1 MTARPPTPCRTTD
14 PRHHP
19 PAGPAPSRPGR
30 PSGAGALAGIV
41 SLAMLLCATAATLG
55 VALARPRVAP
65 VQQAPAVATEATL
78 VRDVLT
84 GRASRA
90 DGTPQPPG
98 AGPGSPA
105 EPLRLR
111 FVPSSDT
118 AQSGPAIDELLA
130 FLRRRTGYAIEG
142 AILRSYALVVEEIA
156 QGRCDIAFLTATSY
170 ERAYRLTLGAP
181 EDDDITVILSVVRQ
195 GSAEHPGSDLAYRG
209 AIVVRKDS
217 PLTSIAQLDRSRSIA
232 LGGPTSG
239 AGSILP
245 SEMLNALGLR
255 PRISR
260 YEGYT
265 AILTAVVQG
274 AVDAGAIWWSPPNR
288 DNPQNDARINAR
300 ELYPD
305 IFEST
310 RILGYTAWIPNE
322 PVVARKAL
330 PETVRHVMARAL
342 ALYVAGKAVSEEGRR
357 SLESIGSLIGLIPA
371 TDADFAPLHEVVERA
386 FASDPEGREDFLAGK
401 GR

>member
-1 MTARPPTPCRTTD
+1 MTRSPAPLPRSTD
-14 PRHHP
+14 DPAP
-19 PAGPAPSRPGR
+19 GAGPVASAPGVV
-30 PSGAGALAGIV
+30 AGIV
-41 SLAMLLCATAATLG
+41 SLAMLLCAAAATLG
-55 VALARPRVAP
+55 VAISRPGVAP
-65 VQQAPAVATEATL
+65 AQHAPVAATEATL

-84 GRASRA
+84 GRASRS
-90 DGTPQPPG
+90 DGTPEPP
-98 AGPGSPA
+98 ATGPGSPA

-118 AQSGPAIDELLA
+118 SQSGPAIDELLA

-170 ERAYRLTLGAP
+170 ERAWRLTRGAP
-181 EDDDITVILSVVRQ
+181 ADDDITVILSVVRQ
-195 GSAEHPGSDLAYRG
+195 GSGEHPGSDLAYRG

-217 PLTSIAQLDRSRSIA
+217 PLASVAQLDGSRSIA

-245 SEMLNALGLR
+245 SEMLNAQGLR

-300 ELYPD
+300 DLYPD
-305 IFEST
+305 IFETT
-310 RILGYTAWIPNE
+310 RILGFTAWIPNE

-330 PETVRHVMARAL
+330 PEPVRHVMARAL

-371 TDADFAPLHEVVERA
+371 SDDDFAPLHEVVERA
-386 FASDPEGREDFLAGK
+386 FAADPEGREDFLAGK